1 MKKLSTVIAV
11 GSLASALGL
20 AVASPASA
28 QEFSIDTGS
37 LLIRAQIGS
46 TTPILVDD
54 VPAELV
60 GATCSASSAEVLN
73 QDSVHQGNDIIVL
86 TGNDSVR
93 LEGVED
99 TPGQVRD
106 AAGSLTMGTFVEVD
120 LVIGNTDAFDNGAI
134 DPNTGQPFPPGTGT
148 FSAGLRLIFDDCV
161 LPTTTTSTSTT
172 TTSTIVEDLAFNFLD
187 PVCIDDFPFISY
199 EVSGDVEP
207 GETAT
212 VTVTDINGTVVTV
225 LEDQPLSGQVLWPG
239 ASVDPPDWPGW
250 ILEDGVWVVD
260 PTDEVLREDLT
271 ITVEVNPTATETVA
285 YPPATSQCA
294 NPPDSPP
301 TTTTAPPTSES
312 SGTSTTTPTLPAT
325 GGEQTTN
332 GLLIAV
338 FLLTAGGAILT
349 AVRRR
354 PS

>member
-1 MKKLSTVIAV
+1 MRKLPTFIAAGCLVGAV
-11 GSLASALGL
+11 GMAFAT
-20 AVASPASA
+20 PAHA

-37 LLIRAQIGS
+37 LLIRAPIGS
-46 TTPILVDD
+46 TTPLLVDD

-99 TPGQVRD
+99 TPGQVVE
-106 AAGSLTMGTFVEVD
+106 ASGSLTMGTFVEVD
-120 LVIGNTDAFDNGAI
+120 LVIGNTDASDNNAI
-134 DPNTGQPFPPGTGT
+134 NPDTGQPFPPGTGT
-148 FSAGLRLIFDDCV
+148 FSAGLRLIFNDCV
-161 LPTTTTSTSTT
+161 LPPTTPPTTLPPELS
-172 TTSTIVEDLAFNFLD
+172 FNFLD

-199 EVSGDVEP
+199 EVTGDVET
-207 GETAT
+207 GDTAT
-212 VTVTDINGTVVTV
+212 VTITDINGTVVQV

-250 ILEDGVWVVD
+250 ILEDGVWVED
-260 PTDEVLREDLT
+260 PSDDVLREDLT
-271 ITVEVNPTATETVA
+271 ITVDVNPTASDTVP

-294 NPPDSPP
+294 NPPDTP
-301 TTTTAPPTSES
+301 TSSTAPPTSGS
-312 SGTSTTTPTLPAT
+312 SATSTTRPTLPAT
-325 GGEQTTN
+325 GGDRTTN
-332 GLLIAV
+332 GLLMAI

-349 AVRRR
+349 AVRRQT
-354 PS
+354 S